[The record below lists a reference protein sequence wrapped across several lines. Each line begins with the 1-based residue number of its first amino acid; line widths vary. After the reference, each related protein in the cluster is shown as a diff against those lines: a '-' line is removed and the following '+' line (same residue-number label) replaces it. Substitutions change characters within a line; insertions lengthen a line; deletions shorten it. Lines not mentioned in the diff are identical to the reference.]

1 MLHIH
6 LVEVGIL
13 AAIVRNLA
21 AEAVVRSLVE
31 AVVRNLVEAV
41 VHSHVEAVVRNPVVV
56 DHSLAVAA
64 VEDRGNAAHILVA
77 VVAHTVAADHTPAVA
92 AEEDTWYA
100 DHTLRAHHIGP
111 GELRKALRAVGKT
124 FRLSGHRTS
133 RLHQEAFSIPK

>member
-13 AAIVRNLA
+13 AAIVHNLA

-31 AVVRNLVEAV
+31 AVV
-41 VHSHVEAVVRNPVVV
+41 HSRVEAVVRSPVVVVV

-64 VEDRGNAAHILVA
+64 VEDRGTAAHIPVA

-124 FRLSGHRTS
+124 FRLSGHRTR
-133 RLHQEAFSIPK
+133 RLHQEAFSIPRSD